1 MASASKAASALAAAS
16 AARIAA
22 AFHGLY
28 IQAGLTRLQLA
39 GCCCHYHR
47 YYHACG
53 SIVRAYRLDV
63 PVVHLLVR
71 ALAVLERVGLGRKA
85 EHRGREA
92 GVLVWIAKAWQQRV
106 SRHTLAAGRAV

>member
-1 MASASKAASALAAAS
+1 MRVA
-16 AARIAA
+16 
-22 AFHGLY
+22 
-28 IQAGLTRLQLA
+28 
-39 GCCCHYHR
+39 
-47 YYHACG
+47 
-53 SIVRAYRLDV
+53 IVRAYRLDV